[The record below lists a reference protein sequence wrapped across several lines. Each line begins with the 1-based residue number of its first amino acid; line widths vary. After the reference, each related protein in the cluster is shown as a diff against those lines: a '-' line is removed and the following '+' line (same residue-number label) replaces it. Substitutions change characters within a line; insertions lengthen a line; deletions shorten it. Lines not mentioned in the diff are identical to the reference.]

1 MLTDIPKLVRT
12 RDFTVNKII
21 FFNLEPEALSE
32 PEKPKTIRK
41 LALTTY
47 PTDGCGGLKVS
58 IELEVDNKIC
68 NTKEIPNF
76 IGGDTLLWFG
86 TYLGSCRDF
95 VFEENWEQINFRVK
109 ENNTGDNFCPTYLYV
124 FVDGD
129 GENDVTFKSNDM
141 YCSTCISS
149 YDYST
154 NDKNHNARKTAGSF
168 YFELPQSGKS
178 VNTFIF
184 TYLF

>member
-129 GENDVTFKSNDM
+129 GENDVTFKSNEM
-141 YCSTCISS
+141 YSCSTCTT
-149 YDYST
+149 YDYTT
-154 NDKNHNARKTAGSF
+154 NDRNHIARKTS
-168 YFELPQSGKS
+168 KH
-178 VNTFIF
+178 F
-184 TYLF
+184 TMLVGGMYVVMEI